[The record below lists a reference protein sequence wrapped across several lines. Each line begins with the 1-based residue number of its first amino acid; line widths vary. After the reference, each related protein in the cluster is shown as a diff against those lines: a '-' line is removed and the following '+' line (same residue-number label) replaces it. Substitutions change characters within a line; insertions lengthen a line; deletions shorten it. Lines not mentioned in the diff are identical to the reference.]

1 MQQSLAGCAPL
12 LAEAKPLSPH
22 AGQHQRQQ
30 HLQQQHQGHGS
41 ARSGAAAA
49 GPWEQTAPLSAG
61 LPQAAA
67 LQVEDAGERLPA
79 IVQAAPVEVPLP
91 QPGSEPVHALA
102 AVAADDSSHSIS
114 LTAMDGLELQ
124 QPPDCSPRTHPGA
137 FLASRE
143 ALESSSE
150 AAPAAGSGLGVSAPG
165 SELQPDVGSTTAPG
179 SGLGTSAPGSELLP
193 DVDSRLAASRSA
205 VASTGSMRLLPRQ
218 QTPRGAGVRISAPG
232 SNPPS
237 TSGSTGSSRSR
248 PPAGAKSKGRAS
260 KPVLTP
266 GPQPQQLVDAILL
279 DSLVCGWEDD
289 SQEAVDRVGGRHQPL
304 ASLPL
309 WMCSGPTAA
318 QEALQCP
325 QAVCV
330 LHASVARIR
339 EALSNSTWLQPVP
352 DQQGCPACHNVPE
365 IFEPTEITLRVCTR

>member
-1 MQQSLAGCAPL
+1 MQPV
-12 LAEAKPLSPH
+12 LAERKPLSPP

-30 HLQQQHQGHGS
+30 HLQQQHQGHES
-41 ARSGAAAA
+41 ARSGSAAAVP
-49 GPWEQTAPLSAG
+49 GGQTGLLSAG

-67 LQVEDAGERLPA
+67 LQVEDAGQRLPA

-114 LTAMDGLELQ
+114 LTVIDGLELQ
-124 QPPDCSPRTHPGA
+124 QPPDCSPRTPSGA
-137 FLASRE
+137 FLASWG

-150 AAPAAGSGLGVSAPG
+150 SVPAAGSGLGMNAPG
-165 SELQPDVGSTTAPG
+165 SDLLPDVGSRTAGP
-179 SGLGTSAPGSELLP
+179 
-193 DVDSRLAASRSA
+193 RSA

-237 TSGSTGSSRSR
+237 TSGSTGSSKSR
-248 PPAGAKSKGRAS
+248 PPAGAKGKGRAS
-260 KPVLTP
+260 KPVLAP

-289 SQEAVDRVGGRHQPL
+289 SQEAVDRVGGRCQFPSQCAVDQLQPKMHCNIHRQAACCL
-304 ASLPL
+304 RL
-309 WMCSGPTAA
+309 W
-318 QEALQCP
+318 
-325 QAVCV
+325 
-330 LHASVARIR
+330 HASER
-339 EALSNSTWLQPVP
+339 LFSGSTSVQPVP
-352 DQQGCPACHNVPE
+352 DQQGRPACPKA
-365 IFEPTEITLRVCTR
+365 PYLRAHRDCARSVHTVSLHHT